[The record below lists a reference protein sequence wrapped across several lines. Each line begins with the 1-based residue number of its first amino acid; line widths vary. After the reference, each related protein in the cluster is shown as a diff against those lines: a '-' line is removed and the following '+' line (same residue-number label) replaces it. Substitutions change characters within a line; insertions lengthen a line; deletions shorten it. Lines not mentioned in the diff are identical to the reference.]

1 MLDLL
6 RDWLVQQGLGGQTV
20 AFVTTAVEI
29 ALVITLAAI
38 AAIVA
43 RRLILR
49 QLEKLV
55 GQTSTVWDDIIVK
68 RRVFHR
74 LLHLAPALVIYVF
87 AQPVLDGYDLWIV
100 VVRRASLIYMLLV
113 TLLAIDG
120 ALNAG
125 VDILQSSKFSR
136 DLPVKVVLQVL
147 KLVLYSV
154 ATIALISLIIG
165 QSPSLLLGGL
175 GAMTAVL
182 MLIFKDSIL
191 GLVAGIQLSANQMVA
206 PGDWIEMPKYD
217 ADGDVLEVA
226 LTTVKVKNW
235 DKTITTIPTYALIT
249 ESFKNWRGMSESG
262 GRRIKRA
269 INIDMS
275 SIRFCTQ
282 EMLERF
288 SKIQYITEYLEQKRH
303 EISNWN
309 AERNV
314 DASDPLNG
322 RQLTNLGTFRAYV
335 VAYLRNHPMIHQ
347 EMTFLVRHLA
357 PTEHGLPIEIYVFSR
372 DQVWSNYEGI
382 QADIFDH
389 ILAIAPAFDL
399 RVYQSPTGGDVRDL
413 LGALNSG
420 REQDPY

>member
-1 MLDLL
+1 MLNLL
-6 RDWLVQQGLGGQTV
+6 RDWLVQQGLGGQTA

-38 AAIVA
+38 ADIVA
-43 RRLILR
+43 RRIILR

-55 GQTSTVWDDIIVK
+55 GQTSTVWDDIIVR

-120 ALNAG
+120 SLNAG
-125 VDILQSSKFSR
+125 VDILRSSKFSR
-136 DLPVKVVLQVL
+136 DLPVKVVVQVL

-165 QSPSLLLGGL
+165 QSPGLLLGGL

-206 PGDWIEMPKYD
+206 PGDWIEMPKYG

-226 LTTVKVKNW
+226 VN
-235 DKTITTIPTYALIT
+235 
-249 ESFKNWRGMSESG
+249 
-262 GRRIKRA
+262 
-269 INIDMS
+269 
-275 SIRFCTQ
+275 
-282 EMLERF
+282 
-288 SKIQYITEYLEQKRH
+288 
-303 EISNWN
+303 
-309 AERNV
+309 
-314 DASDPLNG
+314 
-322 RQLTNLGTFRAYV
+322 
-335 VAYLRNHPMIHQ
+335 NHR
-347 EMTFLVRHLA
+347 L
-357 PTEHGLPIEIYVFSR
+357 
-372 DQVWSNYEGI
+372 
-382 QADIFDH
+382 
-389 ILAIAPAFDL
+389 
-399 RVYQSPTGGDVRDL
+399 
-413 LGALNSG
+413 
-420 REQDPY
+420 

>member
-1 MLDLL
+1 M
-6 RDWLVQQGLGGQTV
+6 RIPSNHCPRTLGRY
-20 AFVTTAVEI
+20 TTA
-29 ALVITLAAI
+29 
-38 AAIVA
+38 
-43 RRLILR
+43 
-49 QLEKLV
+49 
-55 GQTSTVWDDIIVK
+55 WDDIIVK

-74 LLHLAPALVIYVF
+74 LLHLAPALVVYVF
-87 AQPVLDGYDLWIV
+87 AEPVLDGYDLWIE

-125 VDILQSSKFSR
+125 VDFLQSSKVPR
-136 DLPVKVVLQVL
+136 GLPVKTVVQVL

-154 ATIALISLIIG
+154 ATIAVISLIIG
-165 QSPSLLLGGL
+165 QSPTLLLGGL

-182 MLIFKDSIL
+182 MLIFKDPIL

-206 PGDWIEMPKYD
+206 PGDWIEMPKYG

-249 ESFKNWRGMSESG
+249 ESFKNWRGMSETG

-269 INIDMS
+269 INIDMD
-275 SIRFCTQ
+275 SIRFCDE
-282 EMLERF
+282 EMLDRF
-288 SKIQYITEYLEQKRH
+288 AKIQYIAEYLEKKRH
-303 EISNWN
+303 EISGWN

-335 VAYLRNHPMIHQ
+335 VAYLRHHPMIHQ
-347 EMTFLVRHLA
+347 EMTFLVRHLP
-357 PTEHGLPIEIYVFSR
+357 PTEHGLPVEIYVFSR

-389 ILAIAPAFDL
+389 ILPIAPAFDL
-399 RVYQSPTGGDVRDL
+399 RIYQSPTGSDVRSL
-413 LGALNSG
+413 LAALTTK
-420 REQDPY
+420 PPC

>member
-1 MLDLL
+1 M
-6 RDWLVQQGLGGQTV
+6 
-20 AFVTTAVEI
+20 
-29 ALVITLAAI
+29 
-38 AAIVA
+38 
-43 RRLILR
+43 
-49 QLEKLV
+49 
-55 GQTSTVWDDIIVK
+55 
-68 RRVFHR
+68 
-74 LLHLAPALVIYVF
+74 
-87 AQPVLDGYDLWIV
+87 LDGYDLWIV

-120 ALNAG
+120 GLNAG
-125 VDILQSSKFSR
+125 VDILQSSKASR
-136 DLPVKVVLQVL
+136 GLPIKTVVQVL
-147 KLVLYSV
+147 KLILYSV
-154 ATIALISLIIG
+154 AAIAVISLLIG

-182 MLIFKDSIL
+182 MLIFKDAIL

-206 PGDWIEMPKYD
+206 PGDWIEMPKYG

-269 INIDMS
+269 INIDMG
-275 SIRFCTQ
+275 SIRFCNE

-288 SKIQYITEYLEQKRH
+288 SKVQYIAEYLERKRH

-335 VAYLRNHPMIHQ
+335 VAYLRNHPVIHQ
-347 EMTFLVRHLA
+347 EMTFLVRHLT
-357 PTEHGLPIEIYVFSR
+357 PTEHGLPIVRERARAAEQRLPLAMRRSR
-372 DQVWSNYEGI
+372 
-382 QADIFDH
+382 
-389 ILAIAPAFDL
+389 
-399 RVYQSPTGGDVRDL
+399 R
-413 LGALNSG
+413 
-420 REQDPY
+420 